1 MLTQRLRHR
10 ITIQKQVTVQDQGT
24 GAVSLQW
31 VDVYTDMA
39 AECLTGAGRE
49 VVTADAVQAPTDA
62 RINFRW
68 VPDIDQ
74 SMRVVWDGA
83 NYNITGMDTD
93 RTGRREWR
101 LKCQKGL
108 TDGR

>member
-10 ITIQKQVTVQDQGT
+10 ITIQRQIPVQDQTT
-24 GAVSLQW
+24 GAISLQW
-31 VDVYTDMA
+31 VDHYADMA

-49 VVTADAVQAPTDA
+49 SVQAQTVQAPTDA

-74 SMRVVWDGA
+74 SMRVIWDGA
-83 NYNITGMDTD
+83 NYNITGMDSD

-101 LKCQKGL
+101 LRCQKGL
-108 TDGR
+108 TDGQ